1 MIEVQE
7 KKSLTQDLNLVRAS
21 VRRANVRA
29 LNAGSYARNS
39 AIRAIEKTLGKRV
52 KLATHAFTSIKQ
64 SQGRGKKSKEV
75 LSVALVGGQN
85 IIIKL

>member
-7 KKSLTQDLNLVRAS
+7 KKALTQDLNLVKAS

-52 KLATHAFTSIKQ
+52 RLETNAFTTFKQ
-64 SQGRGKKSKEV
+64 PQGRGRKSKEV
-75 LSVALVGGQN
+75 LNVALVGGQN
-85 IIIKL
+85 VIIKL